1 MNNNLDNM
9 VTEVNNAFA
18 DYFALVGGKKFK
30 QFYYDW
36 HVDNMIAPFAGM
48 VEYFIDNYGEKA
60 QEEFH
65 EFATDVQEWLK
76 DYDVDKPEI
85 SQIDA
90 KKYSKTKDGKL
101 RSLLDGVQT
110 FGFEFRQFVYSFGTK
125 EDHNNEFGY
134 WPVKANMPY
143 SSKHGL
149 MVAKDLMAV
158 LDENFAD
165 ITARGNVYRQAQKM
179 TDTWLRANI
188 AKEYVYNDDYT
199 FEARKQ
205 HIKQLH
211 DLRNRLS
218 LVYRKQ
224 GNNLTSQQADLF
236 QLEQKDAP
244 RTKNTY
250 WPNGF
255 ELEFY
260 VPEELG
266 DYHVLADYLKEKNGW
281 QKFYFTNKDPS
292 VYGDKESAGV
302 IMRDESLVP
311 YVGLFPVEFASRV
324 MYDKQDEQMC
334 LKIFDAFEQ
343 GHVNKHCSLHQHL
356 CSDSLDMDAYKRL
369 VKRMMQHEEEIVG
382 AFAAPER
389 RDNNLLY
396 ATYISRNLSS
406 QGDRDYPFLALM
418 VELCDDKTELRE
430 MVSFGNKYKTLNVM
444 PQHTVEMRA
453 MNANFNKKFVEAY
466 LQFNREFV
474 AAAVEN
480 NPHHVNHELL
490 NKYTWYN
497 NVNSDDKTVMH
508 PLNYKYDVVPHDSY
522 RPMKRPVATDVIKQ
536 EQDYLRMV
544 DHALEATKK
553 LRHYNPVRD
562 KMVRTMMNKGRV
574 A

>member
-1 MNNNLDNM
+1 MNNNLDNT

-48 VEYFIDNYGEKA
+48 VEYFAKNYGEKA
-60 QEEFH
+60 SEKFH
-65 EFATDVQEWLK
+65 EFAADMQEWLN

-85 SQIDA
+85 SRMDA
-90 KKYSKTKDGKL
+90 KKYANTKDGKL
-101 RSLLDGVQT
+101 RDLLDRVHT
-110 FGFEFRQFVYSFGTK
+110 FGFEFRQFIYSFGTK

-149 MVAKDLMAV
+149 MVAKDLVAF
-158 LDENFAD
+158 LDDNFAD
-165 ITARGNVYRQAQKM
+165 IANENNVYRQAQKQA
-179 TDTWLRANI
+179 DTWLRAHV
-188 AKEYVYNDDYT
+188 AKEYIYNDDYT
-199 FEARKQ
+199 FESRKQ
-205 HIKQLH
+205 HIKKLH

-218 LVYRKQ
+218 LAYQKED
-224 GNNLTSQQADLF
+224 NYTAKQADLF
-236 QLEQKDAP
+236 QIEQKDVPMKQNA
-244 RTKNTY
+244 Y
-250 WPNGF
+250 WPCGF

-260 VPEELG
+260 VPEQYS

-324 MYDKQDEQMC
+324 MYDKEDEKMC
-334 LKIFDAFEQ
+334 LQIFDAFDQ

-356 CSDSLDMDAYKRL
+356 AADGLDMAAYKRL
-369 VKRMMQHEEEIVG
+369 VKRMMQHEDEIVG

-396 ATYISRNLSS
+396 ATYVSRNLSS
-406 QGDRDYPFLALM
+406 QGKRDYPFLALM
-418 VELCDDKTELRE
+418 VELCDDKTELQE
-430 MVSFGNKYKTLNVM
+430 MVSFGNKYKTINVM
-444 PQHTVEMRA
+444 PQHTIEMRA
-453 MNANFNKKFVEAY
+453 MNANFNKKFVAAY

-474 AAAVEN
+474 AAAAEN
-480 NPHHVNHELL
+480 NPHHVNRVLL
-490 NKYTWYN
+490 NKYTWHN
-497 NVNSDDKTVMH
+497 NELSDDKTVMH
-508 PLNYKYDVVPHDSY
+508 PLNYGYDVVPHDSY
-522 RPMKRPVATDVIKQ
+522 RPMKRSVAPEVIKQ
-536 EQDYLRMV
+536 EQDYTRMV
-544 DHALEATKK
+544 AHALEYTKK
-553 LRHYNPVRD
+553 LRYYNPCL
-562 KMVRTMMNKGRV
+562 NKRIREASHGK
-574 A
+574 